1 MAPACRGASKIL
13 TGLALASLA
22 SLAPGAG
29 AVANTLPAP
38 GSAAPALALVT
49 LDGTPASLAALH
61 GRPVLLHF
69 FATWCEPCR
78 EELSGLS
85 RLAAALDPATGP
97 VILAV
102 DVGEVPVRVRRSLD
116 RQFEGAPRGF
126 PVLIDED
133 RAASRAFGVLV
144 LPATLLL
151 DPAHIIRRTA
161 EGPIDWDHPDARAA
175 LDSLSASTPPSATS
189 ATPDAAPLPP
199 LTDRELPHDQPS

>member
-1 MAPACRGASKIL
+1 MFALKAPAWRGALKIL
-13 TGLALASLA
+13 IGLVLASLA
-22 SLAPGAG
+22 SLTTGAS
-29 AVANTLPAP
+29 ALAASLPVP
-38 GSAAPALALVT
+38 GSAAPALTLPS
-49 LDGTPASLAALH
+49 LDGPPLSLAALH
-61 GRPVLLHF
+61 GRPVVVHF

-85 RLAAALDPATGP
+85 RLAAQLDPATGP

-102 DVGEVPVRVRRSLD
+102 DVGEVPVRVRRFLD
-116 RQFEGAPRGF
+116 RQFKGAGLGF

-133 RAASRAFGVLV
+133 RALSRAFGVTV

-175 LDSLSASTPPSATS
+175 LDRLSTST
-189 ATPDAAPLPP
+189 ATPDAAALPP
-199 LTDRELPHDQPS
+199 LTDREPPHDQPS